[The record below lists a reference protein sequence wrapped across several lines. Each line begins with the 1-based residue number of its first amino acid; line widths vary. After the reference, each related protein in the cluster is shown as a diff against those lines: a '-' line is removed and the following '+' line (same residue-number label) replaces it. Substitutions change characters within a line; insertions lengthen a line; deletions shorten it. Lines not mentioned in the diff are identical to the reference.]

1 MIPTT
6 SDLALRTTP
15 DLEAGEAPTVALLPV
30 GATEQHG
37 PNLAIG
43 TDTRAAEQIARLL
56 AARLGPRALVLPA
69 LPYGLSAH
77 HMGFRGTLSIGPDA
91 MLAVLRDLARTA
103 HRQGFRLLMFVNGH
117 NGNTAILN
125 VAANAIRYEVGIE
138 TASMFYFKQA
148 ADVVREAGRTPR
160 FGHACEVETSV
171 MLYLDE
177 SYVRRDAL
185 VPGDMI
191 PNDRRHAD
199 NSDPFALYAPVPF
212 DRQTRNGAFG
222 DATYADVET
231 GRRIVDTAI
240 DRTVDFVDTF
250 LAEPT

>member
-6 SDLALRTTP
+6 SDLALRTTA
-15 DLEAGEAPTVALLPV
+15 DLESGEAPTVALLPV

-43 TDTRAAEQIARLL
+43 TDTRVAEQIARLL
-56 AARLGPRALVLPA
+56 AARLGPRSLVLPGLA
-69 LPYGLSAH
+69 YGLSQH

-91 MLAVLRDLARTA
+91 MLAVLRDIARSA

-125 VAANAIRYEVGIE
+125 VAANAIRFEVGIE
-138 TASMFYFKQA
+138 TSSMFYFKQA

-171 MLYLDE
+171 MLYLDDD
-177 SYVRRDAL
+177 YVRRDAL

-191 PNDRRHAD
+191 PHDRRHAD
-199 NSDPFALYAPVPF
+199 NSDPFALYAPIPF
-212 DRQTRNGAFG
+212 DRQTRNGVFG
-222 DATYADVET
+222 DATYADVEI

-240 DRTVDFVDTF
+240 DRTVAFVDTF
-250 LAEPT
+250 LEEPK

>member
-1 MIPTT
+1 MISTT
-6 SDLALRTTP
+6 SDLAQRTTAE
-15 DLEAGEAPTVALLPV
+15 LESGEPQTVALLPV

-43 TDTRAAEQIARLL
+43 TDTRAAEQIARLI
-56 AARLGPRALVLPA
+56 ADRLGPRALVLPA
-69 LPYGLSAH
+69 LPYGLSEH

-91 MLAVLRDLARTA
+91 MLAVLRDLARTS

-177 SYVRRDAL
+177 AYVRRDAL

-191 PNDRRHAD
+191 SNDRRHAD

-212 DRQTRNGAFG
+212 ERQTRNGAFG
-222 DATYADVET
+222 DATYADLET
-231 GRRIVDTAI
+231 GRLIVDTAI
-240 DRTVDFVDTF
+240 DRTVEFVDTF

>member
-6 SDLALRTTP
+6 HDLALQTTP
-15 DLEAGEAPTVALLPV
+15 DLVSGESPTIALLPV

-43 TDTRAAEQIARLL
+43 TDTRAAEQIARLV
-56 AARLGPRALVLPA
+56 AARLGSRAVVLPA
-69 LPYGLSAH
+69 LPYGLSEH

-91 MLAVLRDLARTA
+91 MLAVLRDVARTA

-125 VAANAIRYEVGIE
+125 VAANAIRFEIGIE

-148 ADVVREAGRTPR
+148 ADVVREAGRTAR
-160 FGHACEVETSV
+160 YGHACEVETSV

-177 SYVRRDAL
+177 AYVRRGAL

-191 PNDRRHAD
+191 PNERRHAD
-199 NSDPFALYAPVPF
+199 NSDPFALYAPIPF
-212 DRQTRNGAFG
+212 DHQTRNGAFG
-222 DATYADVET
+222 DATCADAET
-231 GRRIVDTAI
+231 GRRIVDTAVE
-240 DRTVDFVDTF
+240 RTVEFVDSF
-250 LAEPT
+250 LTDQP

>member
-1 MIPTT
+1 MTQIP
-6 SDLALRTTP
+6 SDLALRTSAE
-15 DLEAGEAPTVALLPV
+15 LEHGEAPIVALLPV

-43 TDTRAAEQIARLL
+43 TDTRAAERIAGLL
-56 AARLGPRALVLPA
+56 AERLGSRAVALPA
-69 LPYGLSAH
+69 LPYGLSEH

-91 MLAVLRDLARTA
+91 VLAVLRDVARSA
-103 HRQGFRLLMFVNGH
+103 HRQGVRMLMFVNGH

-148 ADVVREAGRTPR
+148 ADVIREASRTPR
-160 FGHACEVETSV
+160 FGHACEIETSV
-171 MLYLDE
+171 MLHLDE
-177 SYVRRDAL
+177 AYVRRDAL

-191 PNDRRHAD
+191 PHERLHAD
-199 NSDPFALYAPVPF
+199 NTDPFSLYAPVPF

-222 DATYADVET
+222 DARYADEEV
-231 GRRIVDTAI
+231 GRRIVDTAL
-240 DRTVDFVDTF
+240 DRTVAFVDTF
-250 LAEPT
+250 LAEIA

>member
-1 MIPTT
+1 MISTA
-6 SDLALRTTP
+6 SDLASHTTT
-15 DLEAGEAPTVALLPV
+15 DLQGREPPLIALLPV

-43 TDTRAAEQIARLL
+43 TDTRAAEQISRLL
-56 AARLGPRALVLPA
+56 AHRLGDRALVLPA
-69 LPYGLSAH
+69 LPYGLSEH
-77 HMGFRGTLSIGPDA
+77 HMGFQGTLSIGPDA
-91 MLAVLRDLARTA
+91 MLALLRDIARA
-103 HRQGFRLLMFVNGH
+103 AKRQGFRMLMFVNGH

-125 VAANAIRYEVGIE
+125 VAASAIRYEVGIE

-177 SYVRRDAL
+177 TYVRRKDL
-185 VPGDMI
+185 VPGEMI
-191 PNDRRHAD
+191 PHERRHAD
-199 NSDPFALYAPVPF
+199 NSDPFALYAPIPF

-222 DATYADVET
+222 DATYADAEV
-231 GRRIVDTAI
+231 GRRIIDTAVE
-240 DRTVDFVDTF
+240 RATEFVDSF
-250 LAEPT
+250 LAEPA

>member
-6 SDLALRTTP
+6 SDLAFQTTT
-15 DLEAGEAPTVALLPV
+15 DLQRSEPPTVALLPV

-56 AARLGPRALVLPA
+56 AQRLGSRALVLPP
-69 LPYGLSAH
+69 LPYGLSEH

-91 MLAVLRDLARTA
+91 MLAVLRDVARA
-103 HRQGFRLLMFVNGH
+103 AKRQGFHMLMFVNGH

-125 VAANAIRYEVGIE
+125 VAANAIRYEVGIA

-148 ADVVREAGRTPR
+148 ADVIREASRTPR

-177 SYVRRDAL
+177 AFVRREAL
-185 VPGDMI
+185 VPGEMI
-191 PNDRRHAD
+191 PHERRHAD

-222 DATYADVET
+222 DATYADVEV
-231 GRRIVDTAI
+231 GRRIVDTAVE
-240 DRTVDFVDTF
+240 RAADFVDSF
-250 LAEPT
+250 LADPA

>member
-6 SDLALRTTP
+6 NDLALRATP
-15 DLEAGEAPTVALLPV
+15 DLENGEAPTVALLPV

-43 TDTRAAEQIARLL
+43 TDTRAAQQIARLL
-56 AARLGPRALVLPA
+56 AHRLGPRSLVLPA
-69 LPYGLSAH
+69 LPYGLSEH
-77 HMGFRGTLSIGPDA
+77 HMGFPGTLSIGPDA

-117 NGNTAILN
+117 NGNTSILN
-125 VAANAIRYEVGIE
+125 VAANAIRFEVGIE

-177 SYVRRDAL
+177 AYVRKDAL

-191 PNDRRHAD
+191 PHERLHAD
-199 NSDPFALYAPVPF
+199 NSDPYALYAPVPF

-222 DATYADVET
+222 DATYADVEV

-240 DRTVDFVDTF
+240 DRTVAFVDSF
-250 LAEPT
+250 LVNAA